1 MTARGRVLRHDLRCA
16 HARASA
22 PQIEQTEGID
32 GQTDIHTDRRTKTHA
47 PTMSTRINSYT
58 CARACRLRK
67 EKRRKEEEAEE
78 KKGGEKMVE
87 NEMDKSA
94 DENRDVGTN
103 GRWWGAA
110 PTC

>member
-1 MTARGRVLRHDLRCA
+1 MRAETGLKADIKLPWREDTWVLALRHQTPEFPLPWHALRVA
-16 HARASA
+16 
-22 PQIEQTEGID
+22 
-32 GQTDIHTDRRTKTHA
+32 
-47 PTMSTRINSYT
+47 RINSYT